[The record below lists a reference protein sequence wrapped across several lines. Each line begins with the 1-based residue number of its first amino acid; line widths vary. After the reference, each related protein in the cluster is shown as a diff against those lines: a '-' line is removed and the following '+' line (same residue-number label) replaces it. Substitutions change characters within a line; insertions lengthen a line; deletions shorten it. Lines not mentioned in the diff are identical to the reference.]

1 MAKKNIEIPK
11 DNNIIRMPLEEV
23 MPDNYLPYAVEVAKD
38 RALPDVRDGLK
49 PVHRRI
55 LYGAYMLKAFP
66 DKPYYKSARI
76 VGDILGKYHPHGDSS
91 VYDAMVILA
100 QNFSTRAPLIDGHGN
115 WGSID
120 GDGAAAMRYTEARL
134 SSISMEMLRDIEKN
148 VVDMVPN
155 YSDSEMEPKVLPARY
170 PNLLVNGTFGIAVG
184 LSTNIPPHN
193 LKEVIDGTLAYIDNN
208 EITTR
213 ELMNYIKG
221 PDLPTG
227 GVLIGEKTLL
237 SAYETG
243 EGKVTL
249 RAKAKIET
257 LENGRLGIVITEFP
271 YRRNKARILQTISDM
286 TGDKRHAKALDGIV
300 DIRDESDRTGI
311 RAVIEFKK
319 AVDHDMADKVLKYLY
334 KKTDLQGNISFNMV
348 ALADGKPETMGLKT
362 IISHYVN
369 HQKDVVTRRTKRELE
384 VAEKRFHIVEGFIK
398 AIGIMDEVI
407 ATIRASKSKKD
418 AHENLVL
425 KFGFTDLQAEAI
437 LELMLYRLTGLEIKV
452 FQKEHKELSKKIKA
466 LRKILENES
475 VLLGVI
481 KDELKEV
488 AEVYGD
494 ERRTALIEDESEAK
508 IDLEELI
515 VAEDVMVTLSNEGFI
530 KKIPLKTYNRS
541 NVDENEI
548 EYREGDY
555 LKFLIKSNTKDTL
568 AIFTDKGTVYQIK
581 CNSVADKKWKD
592 KGERLEDLIRGLS
605 LEDEKIIA
613 LESIENFLPNKCFKF
628 ITANGLIK
636 KTTLDKFVTA
646 YSKLMAIKLKNDD
659 LLASVSLIDSQDE
672 ERFVEIETTN
682 GLNFVVSEPELE
694 FTDRNILGI
703 QLVPLKSG
711 NQIKSIRFVDNYEY
725 KEFIIGINKKGNIKT
740 FSNMNS
746 NSYEKVKVNSF
757 RNIIA
762 FSNKGKVFKF
772 PAYLLQNTE
781 ESNISDLVDGFE
793 KDELIIKVAPINE
806 FGKIGEDLFVYF
818 FSREGLVKKTS
829 LREFLGEFNNQ
840 IAYKFKTPKDELV
853 NVDINFEN
861 ATVIL
866 VTKNGMGIKFLATAI
881 NPMGRVASGVTGI
894 SLKDD
899 NKVIFGKVI
908 PPTEGIDD
916 KTLEAYNDYKKE
928 LTSNYEKLV
937 LESKQKEKAEVNIE
951 DIKLQNRAG
960 RGSSLMILV
969 LEDYI
974 RDVII
979 ESVKLL

>member
-11 DNNIIRMPLEEV
+11 DNNIIRIPLEEV

-193 LKEVIDGTLAYIDNN
+193 LREVIDGTLAYIDNN

-418 AHENLVL
+418 AHENLVS

-694 FTDRNILGI
+694 FTDRNILGV

-866 VTKNGMGIKFLATAI
+866 VTKNGMGIKFSATAI

-908 PPTEGIDD
+908 PLAEGIDD

-928 LTSNYEKLV
+928 LTSNYEKLI

-979 ESVKLL
+979 K

>member
-694 FTDRNILGI
+694 FTDRNILGV

-740 FSNMNS
+740 FSNMNI

-866 VTKNGMGIKFLATAI
+866 VTKNGMGIKFSATAI

-908 PPTEGIDD
+908 PPSEGIDD

-928 LTSNYEKLV
+928 LTSNYEKLI

-979 ESVKLL
+979 K

>member
-193 LKEVIDGTLAYIDNN
+193 LREVIDGTLAYIDNN

-418 AHENLVL
+418 AHENLVS

-694 FTDRNILGI
+694 FTDRNILGV

-757 RNIIA
+757 RNVIA

-866 VTKNGMGIKFLATAI
+866 VTKNGMGIKFSATAI

-899 NKVIFGKVI
+899 NKVVFGKVI
-908 PPTEGIDD
+908 PLAEGIDD

-979 ESVKLL
+979 K

>member
-193 LKEVIDGTLAYIDNN
+193 LREVIDGTLAYIDNN

-418 AHENLVL
+418 AHENLVS

-530 KKIPLKTYNRS
+530 KKLPLKTYNRS

-694 FTDRNILGI
+694 FTDRNILGV

-853 NVDINFEN
+853 NVDINFES

-866 VTKNGMGIKFLATAI
+866 VTKNGMGIKFSATAI

-908 PPTEGIDD
+908 PPSEDIDD

-928 LTSNYEKLV
+928 LTSNYEKLI

-979 ESVKLL
+979 K

>member
-418 AHENLVL
+418 AHENLVS
-425 KFGFTDLQAEAI
+425 KFEFTDLQAEAI

-530 KKIPLKTYNRS
+530 KKLPLKTYNRS

-694 FTDRNILGI
+694 FTDRNILGV

-772 PAYLLQNTE
+772 PVYLLQNTE

-866 VTKNGMGIKFLATAI
+866 VTKNGMGIKFSATAI

-908 PPTEGIDD
+908 PLAEGIDD

-979 ESVKLL
+979 K

>member
-193 LKEVIDGTLAYIDNN
+193 LREVIDGTLAYIDNN

-418 AHENLVL
+418 AHENLVS

-694 FTDRNILGI
+694 FTDRNILGV

-740 FSNMNS
+740 FSNMNI

-793 KDELIIKVAPINE
+793 KDELIIKVAPMNE

-866 VTKNGMGIKFLATAI
+866 VTKNGMGIKFSATAI

-979 ESVKLL
+979 K

>member
-193 LKEVIDGTLAYIDNN
+193 LREVIDGTLAYIDNN

-398 AIGIMDEVI
+398 AIEIMDEVI
-407 ATIRASKSKKD
+407 ATIRASKSKKY
-418 AHENLVL
+418 AHENLVS

-694 FTDRNILGI
+694 FTDRNILGV

-866 VTKNGMGIKFLATAI
+866 VTKNGMGIKFSATAI

-908 PPTEGIDD
+908 PPSEGIDD

-928 LTSNYEKLV
+928 LTSNYEKLI

-979 ESVKLL
+979 K

>member
-193 LKEVIDGTLAYIDNN
+193 LREVIDGTLAYIDNN

-418 AHENLVL
+418 AHENLVS
-425 KFGFTDLQAEAI
+425 KFQFTDLQAEAI

-530 KKIPLKTYNRS
+530 KKLPLKTYNRS

-605 LEDEKIIA
+605 LEYEKIIA

-694 FTDRNILGI
+694 FTDRNILGV

-746 NSYEKVKVNSF
+746 SSYEKVKVNSF

-793 KDELIIKVAPINE
+793 KDELIIKVATINE

-866 VTKNGMGIKFLATAI
+866 VTKNGMGIKFSATAI

-908 PPTEGIDD
+908 PLAEGIDD

-928 LTSNYEKLV
+928 LTSNYEKLI

-979 ESVKLL
+979 K

>member
-100 QNFSTRAPLIDGHGN
+100 QNFSTRAHLIDGHGN

-193 LKEVIDGTLAYIDNN
+193 LREVIDGTLAYIDNN

-418 AHENLVL
+418 AHENLVS

-530 KKIPLKTYNRS
+530 KKLPLKTYNRS

-694 FTDRNILGI
+694 FTDRNILGV

-793 KDELIIKVAPINE
+793 KDEIIIKVAPINE

-908 PPTEGIDD
+908 PPSEDIDD

-928 LTSNYEKLV
+928 LTSNYEKLI

-979 ESVKLL
+979 K

>member
-193 LKEVIDGTLAYIDNN
+193 LREVIDGTLAYIDNN

-418 AHENLVL
+418 AHENLVS
-425 KFGFTDLQAEAI
+425 KFGFTELQAEAI

-466 LRKILENES
+466 LKKILENES

-694 FTDRNILGI
+694 FTDRNILGV

-840 IAYKFKTPKDELV
+840 IAYKFKTPKDELI

-866 VTKNGMGIKFLATAI
+866 VTKNGMGIKFSATAI

-908 PPTEGIDD
+908 PPSEGIDD

-979 ESVKLL
+979 K

>member
-193 LKEVIDGTLAYIDNN
+193 LREVIDGTLAYIDNN

-418 AHENLVL
+418 AHENLVS
-425 KFGFTDLQAEAI
+425 KFGFTELQAEAI

-694 FTDRNILGI
+694 FTDRNILGV

-840 IAYKFKTPKDELV
+840 IAYKFKTPKDELI

-908 PPTEGIDD
+908 PPSEGIDD

-960 RGSSLMILV
+960 RGTSLMILV

-979 ESVKLL
+979 K

>member
-193 LKEVIDGTLAYIDNN
+193 LREVIDGTLAYIDNN

-418 AHENLVL
+418 AHENLVS
-425 KFGFTDLQAEAI
+425 KFEFTDLQAEAI

-530 KKIPLKTYNRS
+530 KKLPLKTYNRS

-694 FTDRNILGI
+694 FTDRNILGV

-746 NSYEKVKVNSF
+746 SSYEKVKVNSF
-757 RNIIA
+757 RNVIA

-793 KDELIIKVAPINE
+793 KDELIIKVATINE

-866 VTKNGMGIKFLATAI
+866 VTKNGMGIKFSATAI

-899 NKVIFGKVI
+899 NKVVFGKVI
-908 PPTEGIDD
+908 PLAEGIDD

-928 LTSNYEKLV
+928 LTSNYEKLI

-979 ESVKLL
+979 K

>member
-76 VGDILGKYHPHGDSS
+76 VGDILGKYHPHGDIS

-193 LKEVIDGTLAYIDNN
+193 LREVIDGTLAYIDNN

-418 AHENLVL
+418 AHENLVS

-694 FTDRNILGI
+694 FTDRNILGV

-866 VTKNGMGIKFLATAI
+866 VTKNGMGIKFSATAI

-908 PPTEGIDD
+908 PPSEVIDD

-979 ESVKLL
+979 K

>member
-193 LKEVIDGTLAYIDNN
+193 LREIIDGTLAYIDNN

-418 AHENLVL
+418 AHENLVS

-530 KKIPLKTYNRS
+530 KKLPLKTYNRS

-694 FTDRNILGI
+694 FTDRNILGV

-793 KDELIIKVAPINE
+793 KDEIIIKVAPINE

-908 PPTEGIDD
+908 PPSEDIDD

-928 LTSNYEKLV
+928 LTSNYEKLI

-979 ESVKLL
+979 K

>member
-193 LKEVIDGTLAYIDNN
+193 LREVIDGTLAYIDNN

-418 AHENLVL
+418 AHENLVS
-425 KFGFTDLQAEAI
+425 KFGFTELQAEAI

-636 KTTLDKFVTA
+636 KTTLDKFFTA

-694 FTDRNILGI
+694 FTDRNILGV

-908 PPTEGIDD
+908 PPSEGIDD

-979 ESVKLL
+979 K

>member
-193 LKEVIDGTLAYIDNN
+193 LREVIDGTLAYIDNN

-418 AHENLVL
+418 AHENLVS

-466 LRKILENES
+466 LKKILENES

-530 KKIPLKTYNRS
+530 KKLPLKTYNRS

-694 FTDRNILGI
+694 FTDRNILGV

-866 VTKNGMGIKFLATAI
+866 VTKNGMGIKFSATAI

-899 NKVIFGKVI
+899 NKVVFGKVI
-908 PPTEGIDD
+908 PLAEGIDD

-979 ESVKLL
+979 K

>member
-193 LKEVIDGTLAYIDNN
+193 LREVIDGTLAYIDNN

-418 AHENLVL
+418 AHENLVS
-425 KFGFTDLQAEAI
+425 KFGFTELQAEAI

-694 FTDRNILGI
+694 FTDRNILGV

-840 IAYKFKTPKDELV
+840 IAYKFKTPKDELI

-908 PPTEGIDD
+908 PPSEGIDD

-979 ESVKLL
+979 K

>member
-193 LKEVIDGTLAYIDNN
+193 LREVIDGTLAYIDNN

-418 AHENLVL
+418 AHENLVS

-530 KKIPLKTYNRS
+530 KKLPLKTYNRS

-694 FTDRNILGI
+694 FTDRNILGV

-757 RNIIA
+757 RNVIA

-866 VTKNGMGIKFLATAI
+866 VTKNGMGIKFSATAI

-899 NKVIFGKVI
+899 NKVVFGKVI
-908 PPTEGIDD
+908 SLAEGIDD
-916 KTLEAYNDYKKE
+916 KSLEAYNDYKKE
-928 LTSNYEKLV
+928 LTSNYEKLI

-979 ESVKLL
+979 K

>member
-193 LKEVIDGTLAYIDNN
+193 LREVIDGTLAYIDNN

-418 AHENLVL
+418 AHENLVS

-530 KKIPLKTYNRS
+530 KKLPLKTYNRS

-694 FTDRNILGI
+694 FTDRNILGV

-746 NSYEKVKVNSF
+746 SSYEKVKVNSF
-757 RNIIA
+757 RNVIA

-866 VTKNGMGIKFLATAI
+866 VTKNGMGIKFSATAI

-908 PPTEGIDD
+908 PLAEGIDD

-928 LTSNYEKLV
+928 LTSNYEKLI

-979 ESVKLL
+979 K

>member
-193 LKEVIDGTLAYIDNN
+193 LREVIDGTLAYIDNN

-418 AHENLVL
+418 AHENLVS

-475 VLLGVI
+475 FLLGVI

-530 KKIPLKTYNRS
+530 KKLPLKTYNRS

-694 FTDRNILGI
+694 FTDRNILGV

-840 IAYKFKTPKDELV
+840 IAYKFKTPKDELI

-866 VTKNGMGIKFLATAI
+866 VTKNGMGIKFSATAI

-908 PPTEGIDD
+908 PPSEGIDD

-979 ESVKLL
+979 K

>member
-193 LKEVIDGTLAYIDNN
+193 LREVIDGTLAYIDNN

-694 FTDRNILGI
+694 FTDRNILGV

-866 VTKNGMGIKFLATAI
+866 VTKNGMGIKFSATAI

-908 PPTEGIDD
+908 PPSEGIDD

-979 ESVKLL
+979 K

>member
-66 DKPYYKSARI
+66 DRPYYKSARI
-76 VGDILGKYHPHGDSS
+76 VGNILGKYHPHGDSS

-418 AHENLVL
+418 AHENLVS

-452 FQKEHKELSKKIKA
+452 FQKEHKELSKKIKG

-694 FTDRNILGI
+694 FTDRNILGV

-866 VTKNGMGIKFLATAI
+866 VTKNGMGIKFSATAI

-908 PPTEGIDD
+908 PLAEGIDD

-979 ESVKLL
+979 K

>member
-193 LKEVIDGTLAYIDNN
+193 LREVIDGTLAYIDNN

-319 AVDHDMADKVLKYLY
+319 AVDHDMAHKVLKYLY

-418 AHENLVL
+418 AHENLVS

-530 KKIPLKTYNRS
+530 KKLPLKTYNRS

-694 FTDRNILGI
+694 FTDRNILGV

-746 NSYEKVKVNSF
+746 SSYEKVKVNSF
-757 RNIIA
+757 RNVIA

-781 ESNISDLVDGFE
+781 ESNILDLVDGFE
-793 KDELIIKVAPINE
+793 KDELIIKVATINE

-866 VTKNGMGIKFLATAI
+866 VTKNGMGIKFSATAI

-899 NKVIFGKVI
+899 NKVVFGKVI
-908 PPTEGIDD
+908 PLAEGIDD

-928 LTSNYEKLV
+928 LTSNYEKLI

-979 ESVKLL
+979 K